1 MTFND
6 ARCKLYIGLNK
17 GEKMEV
23 EEVKKLVGNKI
34 FTAIFTKKDGS
45 VRKMN
50 CRLQVKKHLKGGTK
64 KYDAASLNYLTV
76 YDLQKKA
83 YRTINVNTLKQLK
96 FQGQTFAFQDAKL
109 IKNNKLTDKT
119 VTDYIDKSDK
129 YITVL
134 KK

>member
-1 MTFND
+1 
-6 ARCKLYIGLNK
+6 
-17 GEKMEV
+17 MEV